1 MKASVQYN
9 DYLGTAAADG
19 ADWIMLNEYLKQKGV
34 DTSRYE
40 AVGAEFF
47 HGVGCFWAS
56 IICIDKES
64 DTPNK
69 AVKISF
75 EKGLTEDEFFNL
87 FKRFNVVIT
96 KKYGDYQDWEIEDN
110 PIMIDDRE

>member
-40 AVGAEFF
+40 AVGAEFSM
-47 HGVGCFWAS
+47 G
-56 IICIDKES
+56 
-64 DTPNK
+64 
-69 AVKISF
+69 
-75 EKGLTEDEFFNL
+75 
-87 FKRFNVVIT
+87 
-96 KKYGDYQDWEIEDN
+96 
-110 PIMIDDRE
+110 